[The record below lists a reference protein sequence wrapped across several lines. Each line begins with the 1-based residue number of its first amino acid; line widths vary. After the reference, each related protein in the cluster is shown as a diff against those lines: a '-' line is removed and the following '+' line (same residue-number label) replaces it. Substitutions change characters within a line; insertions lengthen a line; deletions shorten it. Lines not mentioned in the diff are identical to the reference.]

1 MTMFQIG
8 FSVIDVVSS
17 LKIIDKGIPKD
28 DIALIGLLSIPLQII
43 IPVLI
48 TKYTAGPKPM
58 NIYLKSIPYR

>member
-1 MTMFQIG
+1 MFQIG
-8 FSVIDVVSS
+8 FSAIDVVSS